1 MLASLPTGELRAHLR
16 FHVVSAAALT
26 LSPSFVNENFNFY
39 RAYLRGAKEQQARWK
54 RCVSYVNHSL
64 DGALGQAYVA
74 KVFRRNLRSPPL
86 C

>member
-1 MLASLPTGELRAHLR
+1 
-16 FHVVSAAALT
+16 
-26 LSPSFVNENFNFY
+26 VNENFNFY